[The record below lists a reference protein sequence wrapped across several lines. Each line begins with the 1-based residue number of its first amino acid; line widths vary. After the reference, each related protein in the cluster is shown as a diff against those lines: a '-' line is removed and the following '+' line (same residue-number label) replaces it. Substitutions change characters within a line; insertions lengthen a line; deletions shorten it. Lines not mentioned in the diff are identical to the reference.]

1 MKIEKLRKIKRNT
14 KMLGCLRE
22 LRRSYNTK
30 TLEIL
35 FSKKYNYKLKVALY
49 FFSFIFDNILF
60 YHSCSKKNFK
70 LYLISYRF

>member
-35 FSKKYNYKLKVALY
+35 FSKKYNHKLKVALH
-49 FFSFIFDNILF
+49 FFSFIFVNI
-60 YHSCSKKNFK
+60 YC
-70 LYLISYRF
+70 LIIVVQRKILSFI

>member
-49 FFSFIFDNILF
+49 FFSFIFVNI
-60 YHSCSKKNFK
+60 YC
-70 LYLISYRF
+70 LIIVVQRKILSFI

>member
-35 FSKKYNYKLKVALY
+35 FSKKYNYMLKVALY
-49 FFSFIFDNILF
+49 CFSFIFVNI
-60 YHSCSKKNFK
+60 YC
-70 LYLISYRF
+70 LIIVVQRKILSFI

>member
-35 FSKKYNYKLKVALY
+35 FSKKYNYKLKVALH
-49 FFSFIFDNILF
+49 FF
-60 YHSCSKKNFK
+60 
-70 LYLISYRF
+70 

>member
-35 FSKKYNYKLKVALY
+35 FSKKYNYKLKVALKVALY
-49 FFSFIFDNILF
+49 CFSFIFVNI
-60 YHSCSKKNFK
+60 YC
-70 LYLISYRF
+70 LIIVVQRKILSFI

>member
-35 FSKKYNYKLKVALY
+35 FSKKYHYKLKVALY
-49 FFSFIFDNILF
+49 CFSFIFVNI
-60 YHSCSKKNFK
+60 YC
-70 LYLISYRF
+70 LIIVVQRKILSFI